1 MVNSMKSLVLLYLLK
16 LKGQIRNVYS
26 KPGSAILTTLLLLI
40 YIGGF
45 VMILLHPDMAMSMVN
60 IANIQMVIMIAIGF
74 NALMVG
80 SVLMQKRSA
89 LFFENDSFYMFT
101 GPFKRSQIMSFLMSG
116 SILSSCMFGAI
127 SVLMLVFFG
136 GGVGFTIPFLLL
148 TFVLLSLVTFFFVV
162 MKDYIYLL
170 AMQNEK
176 LKNVGRLIVAMFVI
190 IILAVFMIEAFQ
202 YDFHMKE
209 AGFAFLQS
217 DLFYFIPMFG
227 WAKLA
232 LVSYVSGDMLMLIL
246 GVALVVVACIII
258 FICMTRYQGDFVEQ
272 AMLDAEE
279 FTAMYKDIKAG
290 KRNSMNDKKVKGV
303 KADFKEGAKAIY
315 SKNLLIMRK
324 TNDFIRISDIVI
336 LAVYLLITIILD
348 MGFFFFCYMLVFWL
362 FSTIQN
368 SDFMRDMNNYQIYL
382 IPDSPLKK
390 LWYTISTTLYK
401 LWIIL
406 IICITGTG
414 LIYQMDVFSIL
425 QYLIMICGYAF
436 VFISATVLSL
446 RILKSRSNAMVENML
461 RMLIVLLC
469 SVPSVLVILPMV
481 LTSGVL
487 TLNMMNIVTIVNLA
501 MNFVVSFA
509 ILYFC
514 KGMMN
519 GRELKSE

>member
-60 IANIQMVIMIAIGF
+60 IANIQMAIMIAIGF

-209 AGFAFLQS
+209 SGFAFLQS
-217 DLFYFIPMFG
+217 VLFHPHVWMG
-227 WAKLA
+227 QTCT
-232 LVSYVSGDMLMLIL
+232 GIL
-246 GVALVVVACIII
+246 C
-258 FICMTRYQGDFVEQ
+258 
-272 AMLDAEE
+272 
-279 FTAMYKDIKAG
+279 
-290 KRNSMNDKKVKGV
+290 KR
-303 KADFKEGAKAIY
+303 
-315 SKNLLIMRK
+315 
-324 TNDFIRISDIVI
+324 
-336 LAVYLLITIILD
+336 
-348 MGFFFFCYMLVFWL
+348 
-362 FSTIQN
+362 
-368 SDFMRDMNNYQIYL
+368 
-382 IPDSPLKK
+382 
-390 LWYTISTTLYK
+390 
-401 LWIIL
+401 
-406 IICITGTG
+406 
-414 LIYQMDVFSIL
+414 
-425 QYLIMICGYAF
+425 GYAHAYF
-436 VFISATVLSL
+436 GCCTCCCRMYHYLYLYDKIS
-446 RILKSRSNAMVENML
+446 
-461 RMLIVLLC
+461 
-469 SVPSVLVILPMV
+469 
-481 LTSGVL
+481 G
-487 TLNMMNIVTIVNLA
+487 
-501 MNFVVSFA
+501 
-509 ILYFC
+509 
-514 KGMMN
+514 
-519 GRELKSE
+519 